1 MKKNP
6 LIPFALIA
14 IIGIVLAIV
23 ISYWGAHIVN
33 QQQAAK
39 KGGTQTQTTAQKP
52 EQIFAQNCSACHGQN
67 LQGGA
72 GPNLQHIGSQL
83 SKAKILH
90 QIKNGGGGMPANV
103 IQGDAAQKVATWLS
117 QKK

>member
-1 MKKNP
+1 MKRNP

-14 IIGIVLAIV
+14 IIGLVLAVV

-39 KGGTQTQTTAQKP
+39 KGGQTQQAAEQPQK
-52 EQIFAQNCSACHGQN
+52 IFAQNCAACHGQN

-83 SKAKILH
+83 SKARILH

-103 IQGDAAQKVATWLS
+103 IQGAQAEKVAEWLS
-117 QKK
+117 KKK